1 MNISF
6 QTAADPRTRMW
17 NSTPKSNTGSVFAS
31 IGQQAKAQAAE
42 PAYSVN
48 LDALSGKEEKTSAR
62 KTDPSL
68 EEIYDQFIEEYRN
81 GSSTYPPGGIATKT
95 PINWYADGTAS
106 LTKEQADQLKATYDL
121 SHMDKES
128 YWNLMADLTNLNVIS
143 ARDIASQCVAKL
155 PDGVVTGF
163 TAVGDRSFGRMEVS
177 GNLMENLSKYK
188 KDLVRMMDWL
198 KNNTIADSNQFFWM
212 RDNIL
217 HKSDY
222 ADRFVSIFEQLI

>member
-31 IGQQAKAQAAE
+31 IGQQAKTAG
-42 PAYSVN
+42 PAFSVN
-48 LDALSGKEEKTSAR
+48 LDALSGKEEKTATR

-68 EEIYDQFIEEYRN
+68 EEIYDRYIEEYKN
-81 GSSTYPPGGIATKT
+81 GSSTYPPGGIVTKT
-95 PINWYADGTAS
+95 PINWNADGTAS
-106 LTKEQADQLKATYDL
+106 LTEEQADQLKATYDL

-143 ARDIASQCVAKL
+143 ARDIASQCVAKV

-163 TAVGDRSFGRMEVS
+163 TSTEDRTFGQMEVS

-198 KNNTIADSNQFFWM
+198 KNYTMADSDQFFWM
-212 RDNIL
+212 RDTIL
-217 HKSDY
+217 RKSDY
-222 ADRFVSIFEQLI
+222 ADKFVSIFEQLK